1 MVSSVGTVSTDASGN
16 QYRVVLSDDFS
27 AGYNYSKWGSPYHGG
42 SYGNGAFWWNA
53 NDVKVAS
60 GEMQVSATRHSNGS
74 WSAGGFNSK
83 AANLTIKYGT
93 VEFDVR
99 VEKAQ
104 GTQAAIL
111 MWPKSDAWPRD
122 GEIDILE
129 TPKGGSMHTV
139 HWAGANNQD
148 TYSAKLSGI
157 DSSQTHHYKM
167 TWLPNL
173 LTIAVDGKVVASWT
187 NPDIIPDTAMGFG
200 AMSYVANNSEAW
212 LGGGPNGS
220 TPGKVTTHIDNVVM
234 SQWTGTVPGGNTGGS
249 TGGPIAPAPGTP
261 VIKTIGTGSDT
272 LVLKISEDAYN
283 GHAQYTISVDGKQ
296 VGGTQTAGASH
307 AAGQDDIIT
316 VKGDWGA
323 GTHKVTVNF
332 LNDAYGGSPS
342 LDRNL
347 HVDGITFNGTALARG
362 TADLGTNGPVDFGF
376 TKAAP
381 PAPTPSPSPGTP
393 TTGLVKTIGAGSDAI
408 VMKVSQDAYNGSA
421 QYIVSVDGKQIGGTQ
436 TASASHAAKASDVI
450 TIKGDWSAGGHV
462 LTVKF
467 INDASGSGGDRN
479 LYIDDLSYK
488 GATFSRDTAAFKING
503 PNDFHFREAAEG
515 FGATYLGTSARDSF
529 AIDRGEGHVVIDG
542 FTSGADKLAF
552 KGFSQSAMHTAATSE
567 NGVSGLLISF
577 DGTSDNVFLA
587 HVGKIAAGDMLFA

>member
-27 AGYNYSKWGSPYHGG
+27 AGYNYAKWGSVYHGG

-60 GEMQVSATRHSNGS
+60 GEMQVSATRQSNGS

-83 AANLTIKYGT
+83 AAGITIKYGT
-93 VEFDVR
+93 VEFDAR

-111 MWPKSDAWPRD
+111 MWPKSDVWPRD

-129 TPKGGSMHTV
+129 TPKGGSMHTL
-139 HWAGANNQD
+139 HWAGASNQD

-173 LTIAVDGKVVASWT
+173 VTVAVDGKVVATFT
-187 NPDIIPDTAMGFG
+187 NPDMIPDGAMGFG
-200 AMSYVANNSEAW
+200 AMSYVAAPSESW

-220 TPGKVTTHIDNVVM
+220 TPSKVVTHIDNVVM
-234 SQWTGTVPGGNTGGS
+234 SQWTGTGSAGGS
-249 TGGPIAPAPGTP
+249 PAPAPAPAPTPTP
-261 VIKTIGTGSDT
+261 VNKTIGSGSDT

-296 VGGTQTAGASH
+296 VGTTLTASASH
-307 AAGQDDIIT
+307 AAGQDDTIT

-323 GTHKVTVNF
+323 GSHKVTVNF
-332 LNDAYGGSPS
+332 LNDAWGGSNS

-347 HVDGITFNGTALARG
+347 HVDGITFNGTALAKG
-362 TADLGTNGPVDFGF
+362 TADLGKNGPVDFGF
-376 TKAAP
+376 SKAAP
-381 PAPTPSPSPGTP
+381 FPSTPSQPSTPP
-393 TTGLVKTIGAGSDAI
+393 TTGLVKTIGAGGDAI
-408 VMKVSQDAYNGSA
+408 VMKVSQDAYNGNA
-421 QYIVSVDGKQIGGTQ
+421 QYIVSVDGKQIGATQ
-436 TASASHAAKASDVI
+436 TASASHAAKASDII
-450 TIKGDWSAGGHV
+450 TVKGDWGASDHT

-479 LYIDDLSYK
+479 LYIDDLTYK
-488 GATFSRDTAAFKING
+488 GATFSKDTATFRING

-515 FGATYLGTSARDSF
+515 FGATYLGTSAKDSF
-529 AIDRGEGHVVIDG
+529 AIDKGEGHVVIDG
-542 FTSGADKLAF
+542 FVSGADKLAF
-552 KGFSQSAMHTAATSE
+552 KGFSASAMHTTAASE
-567 NGVSGLLISF
+567 NGISGLRISF
-577 DGTSDNVFLA
+577 DGASDDVFLA
-587 HVGKIAAGDMLFA
+587 HVGKVAASDMLFA